1 MKKEYKKPSI
11 EVVKI
16 EQALMLSGSKL
27 DKHDEVSNNDSFSR
41 MGRDNSGFED
51 EDW

>member
-16 EQALMLSGSKL
+16 EQALMLPASPN
-27 DKHDEVSNNDSFSR
+27 DEVSGNQSYSR

-51 EDW
+51 ED

>member
-16 EQALMLSGSKL
+16 EQTLMTTQSMP
-27 DKHDEVSNNDSFSR
+27 DKHDEYSSNGSYSR
-41 MGRDNSGFED
+41 MGRDNSYD

>member
-16 EQALMLSGSKL
+16 EQTLMLPTSVYDQESSGQSY
-27 DKHDEVSNNDSFSR
+27 SR

-51 EDW
+51 ED

>member
-16 EQALMLSGSKL
+16 EQALMTTQSMPKANDEYSPNGSY
-27 DKHDEVSNNDSFSR
+27 SR
-41 MGRDNSGFED
+41 MGRDNSYD

>member
-16 EQALMLSGSKL
+16 EQTLMLPTSVFDQESQNPG
-27 DKHDEVSNNDSFSR
+27 FSR
-41 MGRDNSGFED
+41 TGRDNGGFED
-51 EDW
+51 ED

>member
-16 EQALMLSGSKL
+16 EQTLMTTQSMP
-27 DKHDEVSNNDSFSR
+27 DKHDVVSSGQSYSR
-41 MGRDNSGFED
+41 MGRDNSYE